1 MHKIRR
7 LSTFIG
13 QTFALWAIVFAIIGY
28 SLPQPFV
35 PLKGSIPYALGV
47 IMFGMG
53 LTLRARDFEE
63 IVRRPAQ
70 VLLGI
75 VAQFL
80 IMPLWPWRWY
90 TFLRWIRWL
99 RSASSSSAAAR
110 AARPATS

>member
-7 LSTFIG
+7 LSIFIG

-35 PLKGSIPYALGV
+35 PLKGTIPYALGV

-63 IVRRPAQ
+63 IVDRKSTRLTP
-70 VLLGI
+70 V
-75 VAQFL
+75 
-80 IMPLWPWRWY
+80 
-90 TFLRWIRWL
+90 TL
-99 RSASSSSAAAR
+99 RSRMPSSA
-110 AARPATS
+110 